1 MVGVDIKHLLRKLN
15 PQCTRALE
23 AAAGLAVSGSQYEVS
38 TEHMLLKLLEEPDN
52 DVAYILRHFEV
63 EPSRVQKA
71 CSKAI
76 ERMKS
81 GNSGKPVFS
90 PLLLTWFEEAFL
102 LGAIDLSLAQIRSGA
117 LLLALAA
124 RPGRTAQEDF
134 TDEFEKIRA
143 DELQRELR
151 DIVAGSPEDATAL
164 ESDVAPSAG
173 VRPGAAEAAA
183 AGEEFLSRFCNDI
196 TASARAGKMDPVLGR
211 DAEIR
216 QMVDVLTR
224 RRKNNPIMV
233 GEAGVGKT
241 AVVEGFAQ
249 RVAAGDV
256 PQPLRDVRVMELD
269 LGLLQAGAG
278 MKGEFE
284 NRLKGVISE
293 VQAASAPTILFVDET
308 HTLIGAGGTSGT
320 GDAANLLKPPLARG
334 ELRTI
339 GATTFSE
346 FKKYIEKDP
355 ALERRFQP
363 IKVDEP
369 SVETGILMLRGVKD
383 KFEHHH
389 NVKVLDSAV
398 EAAVSLSD
406 RYISGRQLPD
416 KAVDVIDTA
425 CARVAMGQSV
435 KPAKLDDLER
445 KITALETAIAAI
457 EADAE
462 EAMEKREDEVADM
475 RAEREELDAAREEL
489 QEQWLREVEAAEK
502 IRSLRQDLARARS
515 GDAAE
520 APEAEAAEGAEGEE
534 GAAEEAAALDP
545 EQIRIEIAKATEEF
559 EALQGEEPLVQ
570 IQVDGAGVAQVV
582 GAWTGIPV
590 GKMVGDELTK
600 VLAFEDELRERVVGQ
615 DAAIAAIAKKIRAAK
630 AGLQLPTQPIG
641 VFLLV
646 GPSGVGKT
654 ETGLGVADLLF
665 GGERF
670 MTTINMSEF
679 MEKHTVSRLI
689 GSPPGYVGYGEGGVL
704 TEGVRHRP
712 YSVVLLDEIEKAD
725 PEVMNLFY
733 QVFDKGTLSDGEG
746 REVDFKN
753 TVLMMTS
760 NLASDVI
767 MQACQA
773 DEPPSEEELLE
784 LIRPTLQK
792 HLKPALLGR
801 MTVLP
806 YFPLSPEVIR
816 MITSIKLGKVGRL
829 LATSHDIELD
839 VKSEARDELADRCTD
854 FESGARNIDRMI
866 DQYIMPR
873 VSQRLLEAM
882 QETGGDLTGRLV
894 LGVDENRDF
903 TFEFEAA

>member
-23 AAAGLAVSGSQYEVS
+23 GAAGLAVSGSHYEVS
-38 TEHMLLKLLEEPDN
+38 TDHVLLKLLEEADN
-52 DVAYILRHFEV
+52 DVVHILRHFEV

-71 CSKAI
+71 CSRAI
-76 ERMKS
+76 GAMKS

-102 LGAIDLSLAQIRSGA
+102 LSAVDLSLAQIRSGT
-117 LLLALAA
+117 LLLALVAK
-124 RPGRTAQEDF
+124 PGRTALEDF
-134 TDEFEKIRA
+134 TDEFEKVRA
-143 DELQRELR
+143 DELQREFR

-164 ESDVAPSAG
+164 ESDVTPSSEA
-173 VRPGAAEAAA
+173 RPGAAETAA

-196 TASARAGKMDPVLGR
+196 TAAAREGKIDPVLGR
-211 DAEIR
+211 NAEIR
-216 QMVDVLTR
+216 QMIDVLTR

-241 AVVEGFAQ
+241 AVVEGFAL
-249 RVAAGDV
+249 RVASGDV
-256 PQPLRDVRVMELD
+256 PQVLRDVRVMGLD

-284 NRLKGVISE
+284 NRLKGVINE
-293 VQAASAPTILFVDET
+293 VQNATAPTILFIDET
-308 HTLIGAGGTSGT
+308 HTLIGAGGAGGT

-369 SVETGILMLRGVKD
+369 SVETGIVMLRGVKD

-425 CARVAMGQSV
+425 CARVAMGQSA

-445 KITALETAIAAI
+445 SIDALDTAISAI
-457 EADAE
+457 EADAV
-462 EAMEKREDEVADM
+462 EAGELREDEVAAM
-475 RAEREELDAAREEL
+475 RAEREELDAARAEL
-489 QEQWLREVEAAEK
+489 QEQWLREIEAVEK
-502 IRSLRQDLARARS
+502 IRELRRDLARAR
-515 GDAAE
+515 GEGVEEEAGQGEAETGEGEEAE
-520 APEAEAAEGAEGEE
+520 AP
-534 GAAEEAAALDP
+534 LDP
-545 EQIRIEIAKATEEF
+545 EQVRIEIAKATEEL
-559 EALQGEEPLVQ
+559 EAMRGEEPLVQ
-570 IQVDGAGVAQVV
+570 VDVDGPGVAQVV

-590 GKMVGDELTK
+590 GKMVGDEL
-600 VLAFEDELRERVVGQ
+600 ARIMSFEDDLRERVVGQ
-615 DAAIAAIAKKIRAAK
+615 DAALAAIAKKIRAAK

-654 ETGLGVADLLF
+654 ECGLGVADLLF

-733 QVFDKGTLSDGEG
+733 QVFDKGSLSDGEG

-760 NLASDVI
+760 NLASDII
-767 MQACQA
+767 MEACQA

-784 LIRPTLQK
+784 LIRPTLQQ

-806 YFPLSPEVIR
+806 FFPLSPEVIR
-816 MITSIKLGKVGRL
+816 MITSIKLNKVGRL
-829 LATSHDIELD
+829 LESSHDIELD
-839 VKSEARDELADRCTD
+839 VLTEARDELADRCTD
-854 FESGARNIDRMI
+854 YESGARNIDRMI

-882 QETGGDLTGRLV
+882 QESGGELSGRLV
-894 LGVDENRDF
+894 LGVDDSREF
-903 TFEFEAA
+903 TFEFEAS